1 MQYRRRFY
9 RNNPIPGA
17 IWEGAPENPILLNA
31 DEIIPDDYGQEELT
45 DDIVDLKVKINFLNK
60 KGPKY
65 FTSAI
70 SLSPDGSKSML
81 VCNEQEYLKVLDRN
95 PGEDILRYYDRLK
108 LTGDITE
115 FYNIEKLTPIEQ
127 IYGTLSLL
135 GEKATSVNLEFSIY
149 IGRDKRV
156 CCECSIIKYK
166 ATHDI
171 KYTWS
176 LKRGGSVR

>member
-1 MQYRRRFY
+1 MDNLREVVLSLGNNNVPVQYQRRFH

-60 KGPKY
+60 KGPNY

-135 GEKATSVNLEFSIY
+135 GEKARS
-149 IGRDKRV
+149 R
-156 CCECSIIKYK
+156 
-166 ATHDI
+166 
-171 KYTWS
+171 
-176 LKRGGSVR
+176 